1 MSATLTPY
9 EACKATN
16 AALAE
21 AVPTHRPLPP
31 QMFYNYTT
39 ARIRAGKNPLIP
51 CTEVKGQTVIKS
63 EDFAQWLDR
72 YIRKQVALA
81 AL

>member
-1 MSATLTPY
+1 
-9 EACKATN
+9 
-16 AALAE
+16 
-21 AVPTHRPLPP
+21 
-31 QMFYNYTT
+31 MFYNYTT